1 MMWVR
6 SKLDKFAA
14 LFLAQVSAVNEP
26 TGWAILPVIR
36 AYLLPRI
43 FSVSTSMRQHAPA
56 LS

>member
-6 SKLDKFAA
+6 SRLDKFAA

-36 AYLLPRI
+36 AYLPRI
-43 FSVSTSMRQHAPA
+43 FSVSASMRQHAPA